1 MTNTNWEKIESGSK
15 TDGSWPAKGQELK
28 IGDSIEGRYIEKNSN
43 VGPNKSNIYILEDG
57 GKTIGA
63 WGSTVIDGRMA
74 NVAIGK
80 MVKIV
85 YKGIQNSEKGGRKYK
100 DFDVFQ
106 GIDVAGDEGKARGYG
121 EQDEP
126 EIGGHINDVG
136 DGDVKDEENL
146 PF

>member
-1 MTNTNWEKIESGSK
+1 MTNITWEKIEGSK
-15 TDGSWPAKGQELK
+15 TDKSWPEKGQELK
-28 IGDSIEGRYIEKNSN
+28 VGDSVEGRYVEKNSN
-43 VGPNKSNIYILEDG
+43 VGPNQSNIYILERG
-57 GKTIGA
+57 NETIGV

-85 YKGIQNSEKGGRKYK
+85 YKGIQSSEKGGRKYK

-106 GIDVAGDEGKARGYG
+106 GIDVAGDEGKVRGVNL
-121 EQDEP
+121 QDDP
-126 EIGGHINDVG
+126 ELPGHIEDNAE
-136 DGDVKDEENL
+136 KESL